1 MMIPSFT
8 PNIGADGLAT
18 EVPIISY
25 TEKVLEEKEL
35 KLKQYIQ
42 DNYSK
47 IRNVEK
53 ELETLALEVKLTAGP
68 KKLALEHLRKK
79 IEVATEKIKASK
91 LKEQQAKKVWEV
103 ADKSLQAAEAY
114 KQSLCEDLN
123 RLVQESAA
131 AQYSR
136 LEDLSKRL
144 EALNPDLKG
153 TAAQI
158 FGADNSTSNSS
169 QQSHAVT
176 GQQSAPGGNHGE
188 IVASEHSPQVSNEA
202 NGNVSEFR
210 PMNPGAS
217 NQEKPSVVRAQH
229 VPLGRGRGRTSGS
242 RARGALVLQGSKPN
256 AVGGWTGAG
265 FDVDENS

>member
-1 MMIPSFT
+1 MTPSFT

-18 EVPIISY
+18 DVPIISY

-53 ELETLALEVKLTAGP
+53 ELATLALEVKLTAGP

-79 IEVATEKIKASK
+79 IETATEKIKAAK

-103 ADKSLQAAEAY
+103 ADKALQAEEGY

-153 TAAQI
+153 TAAQL
-158 FGADNSTSNSS
+158 FGIDNSTANSS
-169 QQSHAVT
+169 QQSLAVD
-176 GQQSAPGGNHGE
+176 GQQSATGGNHGATLATE
-188 IVASEHSPQVSNEA
+188 QPQVSKEV
-202 NGNVSEFR
+202 NGNVSE
-210 PMNPGAS
+210 PSPTNSGTD
-217 NQEKPSVVRAQH
+217 NQEKRTVVRSQH
-229 VPLGRGRGRTSGS
+229 VSLGRGRGRTSGG

-256 AVGGWTGAG
+256 AAGGWTGAG